1 MSGKVKLLTTQL
13 EELESVQAHVM
24 SVNELASKVAGSCD
38 DEMLSGEKLLVHRI
52 HEVTDT
58 YDKLQTDPVESYA
71 FCFTPSHNHPFPQLG
86 QIFNPHPPQ
95 CEITD
100 IPPTIFLG
108 QRFQFAITTKDV
120 RGTPLTAGGEVQLDS
135 GRGNI

>member
-38 DEMLSGEKLLVHRI
+38 EMLSGEKLLVHRI

-58 YDKLQTDPVESYA
+58 YDKL
-71 FCFTPSHNHPFPQLG
+71 
-86 QIFNPHPPQ
+86 
-95 CEITD
+95 
-100 IPPTIFLG
+100 
-108 QRFQFAITTKDV
+108 
-120 RGTPLTAGGEVQLDS
+120 
-135 GRGNI
+135 